1 VQIHVLEVSRLIES
15 QEMSVQQ
22 FPSCSRVM
30 LWGIPFAMEVI
41 DDHTHQN
48 KLCFAAAIIQ
58 GKKNFSMPSVLH
70 LLSFRKNLKL

>member
-1 VQIHVLEVSRLIES
+1 
-15 QEMSVQQ
+15 
-22 FPSCSRVM
+22 M

>member
-1 VQIHVLEVSRLIES
+1 
-15 QEMSVQQ
+15 
-22 FPSCSRVM
+22 M

-58 GKKNFSMPSVLH
+58 GKKKLLH
-70 LLSFRKNLKL
+70 AICFASAVIQKKLET